1 MTPTHLS
8 RRLASGLDPTS
19 GDPVA
24 HQIVEHVW
32 LEVVEG
38 LVETGERMPTVRELA
53 IQLGV
58 SPRTVTWA
66 YDELERLGVA
76 STRPGEGTFI
86 SLTPAPDEERRRR
99 KEFLSLCSDAV
110 KRAQALGFGVDE
122 LVSALAEYRTV
133 ERERTRGGES
143 T

>member
-1 MTPTHLS
+1 MTPTPLS
-8 RRLASGLDPTS
+8 QRLASGLDPTS

-58 SPRTVTWA
+58 SPRTVKWA
-66 YDELERLGVA
+66 YDELERLGVT
-76 STRPGEGTFI
+76 STRPGEGTFV

-122 LVSALAEYRTV
+122 LISALAEYRVV
-133 ERERTRGGES
+133 EREGTQGGES